1 MENLIKKLSTDSNSM
16 SSEYQ
21 MHRYRRIKERNKC
34 VVFDD
39 HGLYSG
45 PMPPKP
51 KRAIDVL
58 PFTELMVP
66 NKLRWLKR
74 ELKHMDRWLLELTM
88 HPITD
93 WNRKVEAR
101 EKYTT
106 RVAELRQ
113 KMQIIRDDLCEVA
126 DGHSVR
132 MMTDTLENY
141 RSTLA
146 LMDEEFNVLVDTS
159 LRAAYREL
167 TGAIRA

>member
-1 MENLIKKLSTDSNSM
+1 M

-58 PFTELMVP
+58 QFTDLMVP

-74 ELKHMDRWLLELTM
+74 ELKRLDGWLLYLTM

-93 WNRKVEAR
+93 WNKKLEAR
-101 EKYTT
+101 TKYTGWT
-106 RVAELRQ
+106 ADLKQ
-113 KMQIIRDDLCEVA
+113 KMQMIQDNMQEVV

-132 MMTDTLENY
+132 VMTTTLENY
-141 RSTLA
+141 RATMA
-146 LMDEEFNVLVDTS
+146 LMDAEFNTLVDTS
-159 LRAAYREL
+159 IRAAYREL
-167 TGAIRA
+167 KGVLRV

>member
-1 MENLIKKLSTDSNSM
+1 M

-34 VVFDD
+34 VIFDD

-51 KRAIDVL
+51 KRVIDVL

-74 ELKHMDRWLLELTM
+74 ELKRVDRWLLDLTL

-101 EKYTT
+101 EKYTAWIT
-106 RVAELRQ
+106 ELRQ
-113 KMQIIRDDLCEVA
+113 KMQMIRVELCEVA
-126 DGHSVR
+126 DDHSVR
-132 MMTDTLENY
+132 MMTDTLEDY
-141 RSTLA
+141 RTTLT
-146 LMDEEFNVLVDTS
+146 LMDAEFTTLVDTS

-167 TGAIRA
+167 KGALRA